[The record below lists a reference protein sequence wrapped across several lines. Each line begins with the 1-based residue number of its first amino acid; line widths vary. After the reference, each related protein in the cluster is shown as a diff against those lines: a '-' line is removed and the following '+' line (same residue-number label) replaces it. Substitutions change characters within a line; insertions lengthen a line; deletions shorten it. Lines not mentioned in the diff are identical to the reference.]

1 MDDVCEMCVE
11 LVNKIGNTRHLLSND
26 TPKEKSEIKKNTDG
40 TYNVTVTNLDDTEKL
55 EALGDNSR
63 RSSYASY
70 YSGNY
75 SSSTSYSSSSTKP
88 KKEDVI
94 KHEVVQYI
102 VRRYESQISGIKDDL
117 KDSMKKLC
125 EKLNVNYNDFENV
138 INDCFNNEI
147 KF

>member
-26 TPKEKSEIKKNTDG
+26 TPKEKNEIKKNSDG

-63 RSSYASY
+63 RKSYASY

-75 SSSTSYSSSSTKP
+75 SSSTSYTSSSTKP

>member
-1 MDDVCEMCVE
+1 MR
-11 LVNKIGNTRHLLSND
+11 T
-26 TPKEKSEIKKNTDG
+26 
-40 TYNVTVTNLDDTEKL
+40 
-55 EALGDNSR
+55 
-63 RSSYASY
+63 SYASY
-70 YSGNY
+70 DGSKY
-75 SSSTSYSSSSTKP
+75 SSSTSYSSSSVKP

-125 EKLNVNYNDFENV
+125 EKLNVNYNEFENV